1 MNEKF
6 NLNSFLNKG
15 NIIFKQINDTI
26 LYNNFGS
33 LK

>member
-6 NLNSFLNKG
+6 NVNNFLNKG
-15 NIIFKQINDTI
+15 NIIFEQINDTI
-26 LYNNFGS
+26 LYNNFGN

>member
-6 NLNSFLNKG
+6 NVDSFLNKG
-15 NIIFKQINDTI
+15 NIIFEQINDMI
-26 LYNNFGS
+26 LYNNFGN